1 MFGFI
6 QERAEAAEAGPRRGR
21 SRSANLLEHLYF
33 AHIACLY
40 CSHPPHCVSLFESVY
55 ARRWGCIARLACW
68 CVVLST
74 GCIARL
80 ACWCVVLSTG
90 SSASDFARH
99 TFRLTP
105 RVVRRLCVAA
115 QRNPW
120 APRGR
125 SRGPGDKRGA
135 PARCL
140 VLYRREPKRPKP
152 VRDEAEAGRR
162 TFSNICISRTS
173 RVCIVAIALC
183 LLSLSLFSA
192 CFCLFLPRQPSANFV
207 LAKLPH
213 WVVKV
218 LLTLA
223 LGVLASKIMLP

>member
-1 MFGFI
+1 M
-6 QERAEAAEAGPRRGR
+6 RAPL
-21 SRSANLLEHLYF
+21 STPS
-33 AHIACLY
+33 
-40 CSHPPHCVSLFESVY
+40 
-55 ARRWGCIARLACW
+55 W

-74 GCIARL
+74 GRC
-80 ACWCVVLSTG
+80 
-90 SSASDFARH
+90 SASDFARH

-213 WVVKV
+213 WDVKV
-218 LLTLA
+218 LLTLV
-223 LGVLASKIMLP
+223 LGVLASKKMLPWLLPLLLGLLPAQYFRLPHFCLFVSGVCFPEI

>member
-1 MFGFI
+1 M
-6 QERAEAAEAGPRRGR
+6 
-21 SRSANLLEHLYF
+21 
-33 AHIACLY
+33 
-40 CSHPPHCVSLFESVY
+40 
-55 ARRWGCIARLACW
+55 
-68 CVVLST
+68 

-173 RVCIVAIALC
+173 RVCIVPTHPTACPYSRVCMLGDVGVSR
-183 LLSLSLFSA
+183 LLYWSVETTEFPLILRRVAARYFTPFKEPENGPGA
-192 CFCLFLPRQPSANFV
+192 R
-207 LAKLPH
+207 
-213 WVVKV
+213 
-218 LLTLA
+218 
-223 LGVLASKIMLP
+223 

>member
-1 MFGFI
+1 MHAPAYGSVSH
-6 QERAEAAEAGPRRGR
+6 RVAW
-21 SRSANLLEHLYF
+21 SAL
-33 AHIACLY
+33 
-40 CSHPPHCVSLFESVY
+40 
-55 ARRWGCIARLACW
+55 
-68 CVVLST
+68 CVVPHSYGYVVENFNST
-74 GCIARL
+74 RSN
-80 ACWCVVLSTG
+80 VLHHCRTSP
-90 SSASDFARH
+90 
-99 TFRLTP
+99 FRLTP

-173 RVCIVAIALC
+173 RVCIVPTHPTACPYSRVCMLGDGGVSHVLPVGVSFYQQGVPQAI
-183 LLSLSLFSA
+183 LLDIL
-192 CFCLFLPRQPSANFV
+192 
-207 LAKLPH
+207 K
-213 WVVKV
+213 
-218 LLTLA
+218 
-223 LGVLASKIMLP
+223 